1 MQKKVIHEHK
11 LSKPL
16 TIILGIFAFGV
27 VMNAVDMYLI
37 SDALAQALS
46 GSLTVSVAQDGDWS
60 ILQY

>member
-1 MQKKVIHEHK
+1 MIHEHK

-37 SDALAQALS
+37 SDALAQVLRGTLDVNVSQS
-46 GSLTVSVAQDGDWS
+46 GYW
-60 ILQY
+60 YMK

>member
-1 MQKKVIHEHK
+1 MNKKIIHEHK

-37 SDALAQALS
+37 SDALANMIS
-46 GSLTVSVAQDGDWS
+46 GSISVSQSGSWYH
-60 ILQY
+60 IIQ

>member
-16 TIILGIFAFGV
+16 TIILGIIAFGI

-37 SDALAQALS
+37 SDAIAELSYGDKLKVQLS
-46 GSLTVSVAQDGDWS
+46 GDVAVYQK
-60 ILQY
+60 